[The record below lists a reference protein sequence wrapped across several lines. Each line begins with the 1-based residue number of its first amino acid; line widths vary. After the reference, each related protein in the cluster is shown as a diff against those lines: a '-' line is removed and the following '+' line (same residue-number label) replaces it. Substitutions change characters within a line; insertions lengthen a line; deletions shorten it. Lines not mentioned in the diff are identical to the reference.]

1 MTAVVNARLVLLLL
15 SGLPVAVHARGRRVA
30 RARLGVDSSRIH
42 DLFSAM
48 PRQKRTVV
56 ARPGD
61 GVSIGRFGWGW
72 APAAVGP
79 LDQRAWPV
87 IPVIP
92 VIAVIAVT
100 AVLSALMWAAGGAG
114 LVLLALAVSAGA
126 SGVVMVHRRGR
137 QAHQVEADLPAVLES
152 LAGSVRSGASLPL
165 AVREAAATAGGPIAL
180 DLAGVVAS
188 VDAGTPLVSAL
199 HAWADHRGSGRVRL
213 AVAALTLALECGGG
227 EARTLDGVA
236 ATLRDRLAIE
246 REVVALSSQARSSA
260 VVMIAAPAGF
270 VLLTGVGDPAVG
282 EFFLHSSLGFACL
295 AVGIALDAAGG
306 AWMWWI
312 ARARS

>member
-1 MTAVVNARLVLLLL
+1 MTAVVDARLVLLLL
-15 SGLPVAVHARGRRVA
+15 SGLPVAVHARRRRVA

-42 DLFSAM
+42 DLFDAM
-48 PRQKRTVV
+48 PRPRSVATRSGDASAVV
-56 ARPGD
+56 RFAR
-61 GVSIGRFGWGW
+61 VSAPASVGRF
-72 APAAVGP
+72 
-79 LDQRAWPV
+79 DQRGWPLV
-87 IPVIP
+87 G
-92 VIAVIAVT
+92 VIAVAG
-100 AVLSALMWAAGGAG
+100 ALAGALMWAAGGPG
-114 LVLLALAVSAGA
+114 LVLLALSVSAGG
-126 SGVVMVHRRGR
+126 SGVVVIHRRGR

-188 VDAGTPLVSAL
+188 VESGTPLVSAL
-199 HAWADHRGSGRVRL
+199 DAWADRRGSGRVRL
-213 AVAALTLALECGGG
+213 AVAALTLALECGGA

-295 AVGIALDAAGG
+295 ALGIALDAAGG